1 VEVDLCK
8 YLYIHVVHSYGSY
21 GMSILMFSQG
31 ETCLS
36 FQQNSMFDIED
47 ILNQVEADLQI
58 KFVKINI
65 F

>member
-1 VEVDLCK
+1 MEVDLCK
-8 YLYIHVVHSYGSY
+8 YLYIHVVHSYG
-21 GMSILMFSQG
+21 MSILMFSRG
-31 ETCLS
+31 ETCLN